1 MSGVQDAFISYGR
14 ADSRDFT
21 ETLCD
26 RLTAI
31 NLEVWYDQHDIPLGV
46 DFQNQINAGIE
57 KAHNFLFVISPH
69 AVNSDYC
76 AKEIEL
82 AVQHQKRIIPLLHV
96 EEIDYDI
103 WKARNV
109 DGTSEEWAE
118 FVARGKHSCYANM
131 HPAIRKINWVYFRE
145 GQDDFEQALAG
156 LVGAMQRQQAYVHQH
171 THLLLKAL
179 EWQRHHQQSQYLLIG
194 EERQAAQQW
203 LTTQFADEQLPCE
216 PTDLHCEYICES
228 IQNANNLMTQV
239 FLSHAEADR
248 ALTDRVVKM
257 LMRQGIT
264 VWTSRADI
272 KTGAEFQAE
281 IYRGIEEADNVVLLI
296 SEAALRSAYCTIE
309 IDRALQYHKRIIPL
323 LIEPL
328 PPEQIPERL
337 RSLQFIDLTR
347 HADPAQPDAFRVA
360 SDRLLKT
367 LREDAAYHEQH
378 KLLLSRSLKWQ
389 RQNRNPSILLRGYNL
404 ARAEAWL
411 KIATG
416 RSQHTPTDLQLE
428 YLAESK
434 KQPPNESLEVFI
446 SYSRADSDFARRLN
460 DELQLQGKT
469 TWFDQESIA
478 AGEDFQREIYQG
490 IETSDNFLFVISP
503 SSVQSPYCADEVEYA
518 VKNGKRI
525 ITVLHRAV
533 KSELLPA
540 ALALVQWID
549 FNQHQGDFYASFGEL
564 VRTLETDR
572 DHVRQHT
579 KWSLRAKEWNEHKR
593 SPDLLL
599 RGSEFT
605 LALNWLETAALQ
617 RKQPPA
623 TDLQKQLIA
632 ESGRAIETDI
642 QREKR
647 RVMILGTLL
656 GLMSVAFVFALVQYR
671 QAVVERTRAEL
682 AQESQMRALSRYG
695 FVLRDNQ
702 QQMKA
707 LVESIRAAR
716 QLQQQMQRVPV
727 APETQTQV
735 ITSLQNALHDLSE
748 INSWEGHPQPIH
760 NLDISPD
767 GSSFATA
774 GKDGTVKLWDMQ
786 GRAIATL
793 KGHTGGLWDVAYSP
807 DGQTL
812 ASVGN
817 DKTVRLWNL
826 KGELLQ
832 TLEGHENWVY
842 TVAFSPD
849 GSRLASGGLDRT
861 ARIWDRQGN
870 LLHTLR
876 GHSLSVFDLAF
887 SPDGQQLATA
897 SADGSVKLW
906 SLDGVEQRT
915 FKAND
920 ESLTSIDFSPDGQ
933 QIVTAGEDKAIHL
946 WSRDGELI
954 KTIDDAHDG
963 TVRQVKFSPD
973 GRLLVSAGFDD
984 VARLWTVAGEELQT
998 IRGHQDN
1005 LYGVEFHPKD
1015 STLITISTDQTI
1027 KLWQYNLP
1035 QFDVLQG
1042 HTGSVYVAS
1051 FSPDGETIA
1060 TASADG
1066 TAKLWNRRS
1075 GELLKTL
1082 TGGPGETGSVSFSPD
1097 GKWLATAGDD
1107 GMVRLWTSTGTLVK
1121 TLEGHDSTLLTV
1133 TFSPD
1138 SKRLASGGY
1147 DQGVRVWSV
1156 EGEPLFTLDEHE
1168 AVITGLQFSPD
1179 GALLAS
1185 ASNDG
1190 SVHLWNADG
1199 QLVQTLTHEAPVTAL
1214 RFSPDGQILA
1224 TATDEDRLRLWSL
1237 DSNASGSS
1245 GSGEAKPG
1253 EVKQEA
1259 KQFVTDS
1266 TVKSIEFGF
1275 GGKLLVTGGDENL
1288 VQIWTLEGK
1297 PITNLEGHHGTIYG
1311 VQFSPD
1317 GQTLATA
1324 SDDQTVRLWRLEG
1337 DRLLPM
1343 ADLWT
1348 LDLDALLK
1356 QGCDWAANYL
1366 AHSSEVEE
1374 GDRTLC
1380 Q

>member
-1 MSGVQDAFISYGR
+1 MSGFHDVFISYGR
-14 ADSRDFT
+14 ADSKEFT
-21 ETLCD
+21 ATLCD
-26 RLTAI
+26 RLTALG
-31 NLEVWYDQHDIPLGV
+31 LEVWYDQHDIPLGV

-57 KAHNFLFVISPH
+57 KAHNFLFVIAPH
-69 AVNSDYC
+69 SVNSPYC

-82 AVQHQKRIIPLLHV
+82 AVRHRKRIIPLLHV
-96 EEIDYDI
+96 EQISYETWQRRNPNNTPEQWDDY
-103 WKARNV
+103 
-109 DGTSEEWAE
+109 
-118 FVARGKHSCYANM
+118 VASGLHSSFDNM
-131 HPAIRKINWVYFRE
+131 HPMISKINWVYFRE

-156 LVGAMQRQQAYVHQH
+156 LLSAMQRQQAYVHQH
-171 THLLLKAL
+171 THLLIKAL
-179 EWQRHHQQSQYLLIG
+179 EWERHQKQSQYLLIG
-194 EERQAAQQW
+194 EERQVAQQW
-203 LTTQFADEQLPCE
+203 LMAQFANEQSPCE

-239 FLSHAEADR
+239 FVSHAEVDR
-248 ALTDRVVKM
+248 ALTDRVVKT

-272 KTGAEFQAE
+272 KTGAEFQEE
-281 IYRGIEEADNVVLLI
+281 IRRGIEEANNMVFLI
-296 SEAALRSAYCTIE
+296 SQSSLDSAYCTIE
-309 IDRALQYHKRIIPL
+309 IDYALQYHKRIVPL
-323 LIEPL
+323 LIEPID
-328 PPEQIPERL
+328 PDVIPERL
-337 RSLQFIDLTR
+337 RSLQFIDLT
-347 HADPAQPDAFRVA
+347 QPETPEVFQEATA
-360 SDRLLKT
+360 RLLKT
-367 LREDAAYHEQH
+367 LHEDAAYYEQH
-378 KLLLSRSLKWQ
+378 KLLLSRSLKWE
-389 RQNRNPSILLRGYNL
+389 RQNRNASILLRGYNL
-404 ARAEAWL
+404 SRAEAWL
-411 KIATG
+411 KVAKG
-416 RSQHTPTDLQLE
+416 RSQHPPTALQLD
-428 YLAESK
+428 YIAESQ

-490 IETSDNFLFVISP
+490 IETSDNFLFVLSP

-518 VKNGKRI
+518 AKNGKRI
-525 ITVLHRAV
+525 VTVLHRPIQT
-533 KSELLPA
+533 ETLHP
-540 ALALVQWID
+540 ALATVQWID
-549 FNQHQGDFYASFGEL
+549 FNQHKGDFYASFGEL
-564 VRTLETDR
+564 VRTLEIDR

-579 KWSLRAKEWNEHKR
+579 KWSLRAKNWDEHKR
-593 SPDLLL
+593 SADLLL
-599 RGSEFT
+599 RGSEFA
-605 LALNWLETAALQ
+605 LALNWLEESALQ
-617 RKQPPA
+617 QKQPPA
-623 TDLQKQLIA
+623 TDLQKALVA
-632 ESGRAIETDI
+632 ESSRAIATEI
-642 QREKR
+642 KQEKR

-656 GLMSVAFVFALVQYR
+656 GLMSVAFVFALAQYR
-671 QAVVERTRAEL
+671 NAAVQRDRAEA
-682 AQESQMRALSRYG
+682 AQESQIRALSRYG

-707 LVESIRAAR
+707 LVESIRAAK
-716 QLQQQMQRVPV
+716 QLQQQMKHVPV
-727 APETQTQV
+727 APETQAQV
-735 ITSLQNALHDLSE
+735 ITSLQNALHDISE
-748 INSWEGHPQPIH
+748 IHSWEGHPQPIH
-760 NLDISPD
+760 NLAISPD

-774 GKDGTVKLWDMQ
+774 GKDGMVRLWDMQ

-793 KGHTGGLWDVAYSP
+793 KGHKGGLWDVAYSP

-849 GSRLASGGLDRT
+849 GSRIASSGLDRT
-861 ARIWDRQGN
+861 TRIWDRQGN

-933 QIVTAGEDKAIHL
+933 QIATAGEDKAIHL
-946 WSRDGELI
+946 WSRDGELL
-954 KTIDDAHDG
+954 KTIDNAHNE

-973 GRLLVSAGFDD
+973 GRLLVSAGLDD

-1005 LYGVEFHPKD
+1005 LYGVGFHPTA
-1015 STLITISTDQTI
+1015 SILITVSTDQRI
-1027 KLWQYNLP
+1027 KLWQYNVP

-1042 HTGSVYVAS
+1042 HTGAVYTTS
-1051 FSPDGETIA
+1051 FSPDAETIA

-1066 TAKLWNRRS
+1066 TAKLWSRRN
-1075 GELLKTL
+1075 GELLQTL
-1082 TGGPGETGSVSFSPD
+1082 TGGAGETGSVSFSPD

-1107 GMVRLWTSTGTLVK
+1107 SIVRLWTSAGTLVK
-1121 TLEGHDSTLLTV
+1121 TLEGHSSTLVTV
-1133 TFSPD
+1133 AFSPD
-1138 SKRLASGGY
+1138 STRLASGGY

-1168 AVITGLQFSPD
+1168 SVITGLQFSPD

-1190 SVHLWNADG
+1190 TVRLWNADG
-1199 QLVQTLTHEAPVTAL
+1199 KLARTLTHEAPVTTL

-1237 DSNASGSS
+1237 DSKASGLS
-1245 GSGEAKPG
+1245 GSGEAKPS

-1266 TVKSIEFGF
+1266 TVKSMDFGF

-1324 SDDQTVRLWRLEG
+1324 SDDQTVRLWRLAG

-1343 ADLWT
+1343 ADLWS
-1348 LDLDALLK
+1348 LDLEALLK
-1356 QGCDWAANYL
+1356 QSCDWAADYL
-1366 AHSSEVEE
+1366 AHSNEVDE